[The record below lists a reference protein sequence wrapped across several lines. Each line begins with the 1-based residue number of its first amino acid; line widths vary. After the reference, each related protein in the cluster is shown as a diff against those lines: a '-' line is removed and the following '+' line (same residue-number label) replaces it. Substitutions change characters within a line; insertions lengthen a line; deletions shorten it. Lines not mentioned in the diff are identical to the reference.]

1 MEPET
6 ELSLDEMLADP
17 IVRVVMRRDGVEEAQ
32 VRALVRR
39 VAGRLRQAEPRSFAA
54 WAQAMG
60 GHHSDDGYGPWGDR
74 EPAAALAN

>member
-39 VAGRLRQAEPRSFAA
+39 VAGCLRQGEPRSFAA
-54 WAQAMG
+54 WAEALG
-60 GHHSDDGYGPWGDR
+60 DHGSDDGFDAWGGR
-74 EPAAALAN
+74 GRLAASVN